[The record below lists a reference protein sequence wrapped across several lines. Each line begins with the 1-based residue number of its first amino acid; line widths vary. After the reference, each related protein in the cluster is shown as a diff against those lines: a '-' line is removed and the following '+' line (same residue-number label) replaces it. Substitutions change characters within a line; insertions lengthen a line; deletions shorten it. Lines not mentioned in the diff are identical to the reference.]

1 MSGGQLVVLDRL
13 GRDVKRYQ
21 LPEGLATLGS
31 DPACDIRIMLPSVS
45 AHHATVVVHANQT
58 VVRNVS
64 TGSTLVNGR
73 PVSVAALRHR
83 DTIEIGGR
91 ALRWDYSDPT
101 ADRPLAPQPAL
112 YSRTRTSRSGSPKR
126 NRRGS
131 ASAPA
136 TARSPTLRLAIEMS
150 HRASMPG
157 QLARQVAIVQ
167 PQRRDTQSQVTP
179 ARQTSSTKRSRASKN
194 GTELDS
200 SVVEGETSKR
210 KSIARP
216 SPKNTSLQGTTKASQ
231 WIESRKSVPRKS
243 SRPHAPL
250 LFTSSPRAQSA
261 RKVTPLRT
269 TVLRR
274 AQSASKRVT
283 KIEAP
288 LTIDHTKQAAILL
301 MTRHTPKKP
310 GSPQPSHVVRKRSP
324 RCAPRAGT
332 ASHTPQ
338 QRESSAMTSSP
349 GNVSAAPAQT
359 SGRQPGSVARTS
371 AVTSSAT
378 PGRTS
383 RGRKSKAQSVTTDAT
398 LVDVSDSN
406 PACSPPLP
414 SPKKSAL
421 KDPAAK
427 KSTRKTESI
436 KFDLSNL
443 ENLDDQSGDV
453 FFVSD
458 VTKDADDSQ
467 SEGDM
472 TLHYES
478 SVKSPSPRKSIH
490 SRSSRILER
499 TLGTTL
505 SEPRAICSTLTAES
519 PRPRKSSRVSVI
531 VQKALET
538 PGNSRYSQRTT
549 KSLSDESYDTTVAS
563 AFQTRTLSP
572 RSPSQNLESYSIVD
586 LVSVDSNRSENSSIY
601 NSMRTTKSS
610 DSFGTPQNSIGRKTR
625 STIDPSLLTSSTP
638 YVAKTTRGSKRSL
651 SSANISQ
658 NSKTSQ
664 ISRGSSRRSKSW
676 STPENTQKHISVN
689 STRVSRASRSRS
701 RLNDSDL
708 LLISTVSD
716 DESSPKSSKR
726 ASRATNSVSL
736 EKSSVISPKTIIT
749 GTRKS
754 KSLSS
759 SKSLNVSPNSK
770 ISPATRKTKSLSS
783 PRSLSSPV
791 INISAVTRKTK
802 SLSRPKSLQSSP
814 KTNVSTTRKSRTTL
828 SPKSPINSP
837 KDNTGNQRK
846 TRSNLSL
853 SISNVTNEGICTPE
867 NRQSPVEE
875 VCTPVL
881 SIQNLLDST
890 QSSLTSLRSS
900 KQGRGSLKPP
910 KPKKD
915 RKSLKSK
922 SFNFGARNT
931 ASRLSKESN
940 SDRNEGSN
948 SMIVEDVVT
957 PKSAVKLVQEAV
969 KNKHSTAKKPLSK
982 RSIIDDLNE
991 SDFVKQLFNSPVKR
1005 KLSQSMTEFSRKQ
1018 LFDDDDVPKRPTRH
1032 TVALGQTPDNSIL
1045 NETGSYTPEVFVSPL
1060 GTPNNSPNLTG
1071 IKRLFKK
1078 QTPDNDLRNVKGV
1091 KGLLRTPRTRRSIKN
1106 DLTRVSGVKNV
1117 FARSPKNRLSDVR
1130 VKEVFAASPKND
1142 LRRVTGVKSLF
1153 QTQKKAKSPKND
1165 LRDVRGVK
1173 KLFGASS
1180 PANDLRNVSGV
1191 KKVLRKNSP
1200 RNDLSDVRGVKAM
1213 FRQEKEQNDIN
1224 VSGVEELFNES
1235 THSYRD
1241 SELLFDRLIGRPPIK
1256 AVYSRTFIKKNEKPR
1271 KRRRSLHVSIDE
1283 IIEKPEEWLQK
1294 ELQKCL
1300 EKKRAR
1306 ELQKLATSTVEG
1318 NAPLCTSRARNST
1331 LTQSEENVSRKR
1343 STAENYSS
1351 HTLPIKKRSLASRDS
1366 SRVSRGSS
1374 ASGIDAMGRVLPLKK
1389 RALVHSTPLKGRARA
1404 PAALGRVSPIARA
1417 DHSASFTTTVV
1428 EVPVLQTSECD
1439 TKVKG
1444 VTSVTKIVVSPKR
1457 TRGKVRG
1464 KASVVVSPKTAPV
1477 VVSPK
1482 KTIVLSP
1489 KVTRMSAKND
1499 SGVKKR
1505 ATLVVAKK
1513 APVMSPKPAA
1523 NVQEKSPSPK
1533 KRTTR
1538 RQKNTE
1544 TESVD
1549 IQKPKSP
1556 KRTRGKRVSLVVSK
1570 PSPKMKPRVTKAQAA
1585 LSQKETS
1592 AGQSEVPNKQ
1602 RRTRKTTAPTEVVDK
1617 KTESPKG
1624 RTTRHRKN
1632 TDVEVTKPA
1641 TKSKSPK
1648 TNKTESVE
1656 EKPTKTRG
1664 KKAVIETNK
1673 GSGKKSD
1680 AVEKTVPAKR
1690 GRKTETV
1697 ETPAPKKAKDSEEQ
1711 KPVATRRGR
1720 NTVGKVESPKRGRK
1734 TQDVEAKKGRGAKV
1748 EANKSV
1754 SSKRGRKIDTKE
1766 EKTLTRGR
1774 KTDAQEV
1781 KVAQKEVK
1789 VAQKD
1794 VKVAQKR
1801 GKKADKSEQSNI
1813 SASPVRRR
1821 GKVSEAQEKKTR
1833 GKKADAETEVKPN
1846 RASKAEA
1853 NRKRKS
1859 TAEVEVPS
1867 KVRKTRAGGV
1877 ADAKAQ
1883 AGSGAARGKQS
1894 VAETAP
1900 ATRKRKTA
1908 DTPAKPAKES
1918 GKRAKRVVAKPASP
1932 VKRSARSKAITE
1944 TKKSTR
1950 GKR

>member
-1 MSGGQLVVLDRL
+1 
-13 GRDVKRYQ
+13 
-21 LPEGLATLGS
+21 
-31 DPACDIRIMLPSVS
+31 
-45 AHHATVVVHANQT
+45 
-58 VVRNVS
+58 
-64 TGSTLVNGR
+64 
-73 PVSVAALRHR
+73 
-83 DTIEIGGR
+83 TIEIGGR

-179 ARQTSSTKRSRASKN
+179 ARQTSSTKRSRAR
-194 GTELDS
+194 
-200 SVVEGETSKR
+200 ETSKR

-288 LTIDHTKQAAILL
+288 LTIVLRLEAKALQR
-301 MTRHTPKKP
+301 RHLKV
-310 GSPQPSHVVRKRSP
+310 GVPSFKDIHYVNSY
-324 RCAPRAGT
+324 
-332 ASHTPQ
+332 
-338 QRESSAMTSSP
+338 
-349 GNVSAAPAQT
+349 
-359 SGRQPGSVARTS
+359 
-371 AVTSSAT
+371 
-378 PGRTS
+378 
-383 RGRKSKAQSVTTDAT
+383 AT

-505 SEPRAICSTLTAES
+505 SEPRAIRSTLTAES

-814 KTNVSTTRKSRTTL
+814 KTNISTTRKSRTTL

-900 KQGRGSLKPP
+900 KQGRGSLKRRTIGSLKPP

-1213 FRQEKEQNDIN
+1213 FRQKKEQNDIN